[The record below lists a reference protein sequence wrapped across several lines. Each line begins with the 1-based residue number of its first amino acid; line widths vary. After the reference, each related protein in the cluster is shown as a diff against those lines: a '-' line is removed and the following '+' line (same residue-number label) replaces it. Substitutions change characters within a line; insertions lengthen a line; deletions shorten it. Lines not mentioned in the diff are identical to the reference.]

1 MQLIARIRTM
11 TAKKRRKLVS
21 VHESSQGCTI
31 SLLCQLLPLI
41 LAALCVVKDRQV
53 AETHQG
59 AAAGG
64 CQPSLIDRSM
74 FSRAPLLRGVM
85 SCGFSSLYS
94 SYAYSSVMR
103 LVIRSRQLTL
113 CCSAR

>member
-1 MQLIARIRTM
+1 MISMQRTTQLIAGERTM

-41 LAALCVVKDRQV
+41 LAAVCLVKGRQV
-53 AETHQG
+53 AETYQG

-64 CQPSLIDRSM
+64 CHPSLIDRSM
-74 FSRAPLLRGVM
+74 FSRTPLLRGVI
-85 SCGFSSLYS
+85 SCGVSPLGL
-94 SYAYSSVMR
+94 SYAQSSVMP
-103 LVIRSRQLTL
+103 LIVQ
-113 CCSAR
+113 